1 MGVRGWWL
9 WFALASGCFPG
20 GQEGEELRGGDAP
33 SADGGTTSNGG
44 DDDDDD
50 DHTGDTGEE

>member
-9 WFALASGCFPG
+9 WFALVSGCFPG

-33 SADGGTTSNGG
+33 SADGGTTSNG
-44 DDDDDD
+44 DDD
-50 DHTGDTGEE
+50 DHTGDTGDTGEE